1 MIEGKRIIPCL
12 DMKDGRVVKGVN
24 FSNIKD
30 AGDPVEVAH
39 AYNEAGADELVLLDI
54 AATIEGRMTLLDI
67 VSKVAAQVDIPFI
80 VGGGIGSIE
89 DIERVLKAG
98 ANKISINTAA
108 VKTPQL
114 ISEAVERFGRNS
126 VIIAIDAAEKADHTG
141 WEVYIDGGNTN
152 SGQDAIQWAKEVEKL
167 GAGEIL
173 LTSKDMDGT
182 KNGYDIELTRA
193 VSESVNIPVVAS
205 GGAGTMEHFYRVL
218 TEGRADAALA
228 ASLFHFGEIKIMELK
243 KYLKEKGVIV
253 K

>member
-1 MIEGKRIIPCL
+1 MEGKRIIPCL